1 MEKIIHYNLLSQQ
14 AAVWWLGQAGYIIK
28 SMDLTIALD
37 PYLSDAAAE
46 GAPEFTRLYPTPIA
60 PEALDVSLFLVTH
73 DHLDHLDPVTIRAYK
88 NKSTTRF
95 VAPRLAAKKLISL
108 NVPEERVTVLHPG
121 ESYRHQSVEVT
132 AVFALA
138 TSADV
143 LDTIGYLIRFD
154 NGRSLYHTSD
164 TEFHPIVVAAAP
176 KNPEVMFVAING
188 KWGNPNPDNAVQFAK
203 WIQPKFVIPNH
214 YDLMAFNAENPEVFK
229 WFCMQQG
236 MGDACVILE
245 RMDPFVW

>member
-1 MEKIIHYNLLSQQ
+1 M
-14 AAVWWLGQAGYIIK
+14 
-28 SMDLTIALD
+28 
-37 PYLSDAAAE
+37 
-46 GAPEFTRLYPTPIA
+46 
-60 PEALDVSLFLVTH
+60 
-73 DHLDHLDPVTIRAYK
+73 
-88 NKSTTRF
+88 
-95 VAPRLAAKKLISL
+95 
-108 NVPEERVTVLHPG
+108 TVLHPG

-132 AVFALA
+132 VVFALA

-245 RMDPFVW
+245 RMVPFVW